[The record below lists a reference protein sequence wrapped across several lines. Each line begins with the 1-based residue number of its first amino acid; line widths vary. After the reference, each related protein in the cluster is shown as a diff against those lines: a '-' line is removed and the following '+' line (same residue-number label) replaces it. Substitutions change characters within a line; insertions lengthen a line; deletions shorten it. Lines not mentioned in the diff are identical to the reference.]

1 MVLGYEAYQALY
13 RSLLI
18 THTARY
24 GLIYVS
30 HELRLSCGLDLR
42 ARMIVRNTL
51 PGVFS
56 VMVNTTLIWVRVPEY
71 PILP

>member
-1 MVLGYEAYQALY
+1 MGGVLGYEAYQALY

-18 THTARY
+18 IHTARY

-42 ARMIVRNTL
+42 ARMMTKHV
-51 PGVFS
+51 
-56 VMVNTTLIWVRVPEY
+56 
-71 PILP
+71 